1 MRNTFHQAAVTA
13 DGKDVVIKEL
23 LRWRVVTRGKELTG
37 DGHADRITET
47 LTERTSS
54 CFDTG
59 RHTKLWMSR
68 AARTNLAEFLNV
80 IQRHRE
86 ATGGGT
92 GSIRIDHT
100 GEVQERIEQHAC
112 VAVREDES
120 ITIGPVRRGGVI
132 VERILPQRI
141 AHRRKTHRRAGMSAV
156 GGLDGIHGQRANGG
170 DRQSIDERDVS
181 GGTGDWV
188 DGRNGS

>member
-1 MRNTFHQAAVTA
+1 MA
-13 DGKDVVIKEL
+13 
-23 LRWRVVTRGKELTG
+23 
-37 DGHADRITET
+37 
-47 LTERTSS
+47 
-54 CFDTG
+54 
-59 RHTKLWMSR
+59 R
-68 AARTNLAEFLNV
+68 AARTNLAELLNV
-80 IQRHRE
+80 IKRHRE
-86 ATGGGT
+86 ATSWCT
-92 GSIRIDHT
+92 GCIRIDHT

-132 VERILPQRI
+132 VERILPQRV
-141 AHRRKTHRRAGMSAV
+141 AHRRKTHRRAGMPAI
-156 GGLDGIHGQRANGG
+156 GRLDGIHGQRANGG